1 MFTNFESRKEFHKF
15 FFLFEVEVFNFDP
28 NGQKNTEISVYSNI
42 REKKRKF
49 KICESCDEFVITQF
63 KSYFRPPK
71 SASEV

>member
-1 MFTNFESRKEFHKF
+1 MDK
-15 FFLFEVEVFNFDP
+15 
-28 NGQKNTEISVYSNI
+28 KNTEISVYSNI

>member
-15 FFLFEVEVFNFDP
+15 FFLFEVEVFNFDQ

-42 REKKRKF
+42 REKKIR
-49 KICESCDEFVITQF
+49 ESCDEFVITQF

-71 SASEV
+71 SAFEV